1 MSCEGKKEAQAQ
13 DQTIR
18 EKNMN
23 AFMAPVHPS
32 ITTTKEE
39 SMEDRLIAQC
49 DELVAQ
55 WEATPADARKF
66 IEYETTEVMDLVV
79 GGVWVGALLTLEYG
93 GPTITLDTYQ
103 GKLEAHSNGTTVTRN
118 VVVDADILDE
128 LESHFND
135 SIA

>member
-23 AFMAPVHPS
+23 ATPAPAHPS
-32 ITTTKEE
+32 TTNEKEN
-39 SMEDRLIAQC
+39 MKDQLISHC
-49 DELVAQ
+49 DNLVAQ

-66 IEYETTEVMDLVV
+66 IEYETIEVMDLVV
-79 GGVWVGALLTLEYG
+79 NGAWVGALLTLEYG
-93 GPTITLDTYQ
+93 GRTTTLDTYQ

-128 LESHFND
+128 LESHFSA

>member
-1 MSCEGKKEAQAQ
+1 
-13 DQTIR
+13 
-18 EKNMN
+18 MN

-32 ITTTKEE
+32 TTTTKEE

-55 WEATPADARKF
+55 WENLPADTDARDF
-66 IEYETTEVMDLVV
+66 IEYETIEVMDLVV
-79 GGVWVGALLTLEYG
+79 NGAWVGALLTLTYG
-93 GPTITLDTYQ
+93 GPIITLDTYQ

-128 LESHFND
+128 LESRFND
-135 SIA
+135 SIV

>member
-1 MSCEGKKEAQAQ
+1 
-13 DQTIR
+13 
-18 EKNMN
+18 MN
-23 AFMAPVHPS
+23 AFTAPAHPS
-32 ITTTKEE
+32 TTTAKEE

-55 WEATPADARKF
+55 WENLPADTDARDF

-79 GGVWVGALLTLEYG
+79 NGAWVGALLTLEYG
-93 GPTITLDTYQ
+93 GRTTTLDTYQ

>member
-1 MSCEGKKEAQAQ
+1 
-13 DQTIR
+13 
-18 EKNMN
+18 MN
-23 AFMAPVHPS
+23 ATTAPVHPS
-32 ITTTKEE
+32 TTTAKEE
-39 SMEDRLIAQC
+39 SMEDRLIAHC
-49 DELVAQ
+49 DSLVAQ
-55 WEATPADARKF
+55 WEATPADAHKF
-66 IEYETTEVMDLVV
+66 IEDETTEVMDLVV
-79 GGVWVGALLTLEYG
+79 NGAWVGALLTLTYG